1 MQSNIDKDEKFED
14 GEFSSKRVT
23 KGPPCDS
30 NEKGEKVDRSYDR
43 RYNNT
48 TGSKQKHQGN
58 HLGTVNDFFHA
69 SFSGLSNCWQIRFFG
84 SLFEDI
90 AADGKYQ
97 DGHKTNKN
105 IRANQSGH
113 MFGWDIVQSEIQK

>member
-14 GEFSSKRVT
+14 GEFSSERVT

-48 TGSKQKHQGN
+48 TGSKKKHQGN
-58 HLGTVNDFFHA
+58 HLGTVNDLLHA

-90 AADGKYQ
+90 AADGKY
-97 DGHKTNKN
+97 
-105 IRANQSGH
+105 
-113 MFGWDIVQSEIQK
+113 